1 MRPKMY
7 RCAWI
12 LAGLAVL
19 VGSVRLARS
28 LEATDPDRGEL
39 LRPAPAEGADPSIG
53 SRPRAPVGRPSSP
66 KHTEQPHRAPHA
78 RADQVDVS
86 PSPLL
91 LTNGPEP
98 VKLGNAAIQCV
109 MRAQMFWFLVFQQ
122 SMDEALALVSPTY
135 KERLARSG
143 SLAAS
148 LRGAGPG
155 RFTPESFLDL
165 GGGLVCLVGRMQF
178 ADGRDIQVRM
188 AFENGRIASVSG
200 GPALPLE

>member
-28 LEATDPDRGEL
+28 LEATDPDRSGML
-39 LRPAPAEGADPSIG
+39 GPVSAEGADQPIESSG
-53 SRPRAPVGRPSSP
+53 RVPVGRRGPKRDERPSGIA
-66 KHTEQPHRAPHA
+66 HTQ
-78 RADQVDVS
+78 ADL
-86 PSPLL
+86 PETGPPPLV

-98 VKLGNAAIQCV
+98 AKLGNAAIQCV

-135 KERLARSG
+135 KDRLSRAN

-155 RFTPESFLDL
+155 RFTPESLLDL

>member
-28 LEATDPDRGEL
+28 LEATDPDRGGM
-39 LRPAPAEGADPSIG
+39 LRPSSAEGADPPIE
-53 SRPRAPVGRPSSP
+53 SSP
-66 KHTEQPHRAPHA
+66 HVPAVGARPTPDGAPSAVAHA
-78 RADQVDVS
+78 QAD
-86 PSPLL
+86 PPETPRPPLL

-98 VKLGNAAIQCV
+98 IKLGNAAIQCV

-122 SMDEALALVSPTY
+122 SMDEAVALVSPTY
-135 KERLARSG
+135 KDRLRRGG
-143 SLAAS
+143 SLATS

>member
-1 MRPKMY
+1 MY

-39 LRPAPAEGADPSIG
+39 LRPAPAEGADPAGDSSG
-53 SRPRAPVGRPSSP
+53 LGLARPRPQHDRP
-66 KHTEQPHRAPHA
+66 
-78 RADQVDVS
+78 
-86 PSPLL
+86 PSDASEAQMDPSGTDRPPLV

-98 VKLGNAAIQCV
+98 AKLGDVAIQCV

-135 KERLARSG
+135 KDRLSRSG
-143 SLAAS
+143 SLAAR